1 MHVRPDAS
9 RTVHRGKYAVE
20 AAPSLITRLT
30 EHAHAVCWPGLG
42 VRDPLPWSHS
52 LDTSRAR
59 DEAVCIVVPSSSC
72 EPVEQVKGS

>member
-9 RTVHRGKYAVE
+9 RTVLRGKYAVE

-42 VRDPLPWSHS
+42 VRALRAGPSPLVSQ
-52 LDTSRAR
+52 SRYFAR
-59 DEAVCIVVPSSSC
+59 AGCGRVHRSSKF
-72 EPVEQVKGS
+72 VL

>member
-42 VRDPLPWSHS
+42 VRDPLLTLS
-52 LDTSRAR
+52 LGLT
-59 DEAVCIVVPSSSC
+59 V
-72 EPVEQVKGS
+72 